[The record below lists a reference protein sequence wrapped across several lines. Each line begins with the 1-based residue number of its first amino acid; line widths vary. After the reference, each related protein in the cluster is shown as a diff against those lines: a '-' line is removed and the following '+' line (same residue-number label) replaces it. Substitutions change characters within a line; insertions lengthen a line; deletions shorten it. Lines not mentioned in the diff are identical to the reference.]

1 MTKDEFQKNVLSE
14 IKRELEK
21 GDVPMDRM
29 RELAAAA
36 LELGERYPSEIPTE
50 EAMKLVGQYSDVTK
64 ETAADLKEARVEED
78 KGKIDEI
85 RRSMGLR

>member
-1 MTKDEFQKNVLSE
+1 MTRDEFQKNVLSE

-21 GDVPMDRM
+21 GDVPMERM

-36 LELGERYPSEIPTE
+36 LELGEKYPSEIPNE
-50 EAMKLVGQYSDVTK
+50 EAMKIVSEFRDVAS
-64 ETAADLKEARVEED
+64 ETAEELKEVRHEED
-78 KGKIDEI
+78 QGKIDEI

>member
-1 MTKDEFQKNVLSE
+1 MTKDEFQKNVLAE

-36 LELGERYPSEIPTE
+36 LDLGEKYPSEIPNE
-50 EAMKLVGQYSDVTK
+50 EALKIVGEFRDVTK
-64 ETAADLKEARVEED
+64 DTTTEIKEAKHEEEQ
-78 KGKIDEI
+78 GKIDEI